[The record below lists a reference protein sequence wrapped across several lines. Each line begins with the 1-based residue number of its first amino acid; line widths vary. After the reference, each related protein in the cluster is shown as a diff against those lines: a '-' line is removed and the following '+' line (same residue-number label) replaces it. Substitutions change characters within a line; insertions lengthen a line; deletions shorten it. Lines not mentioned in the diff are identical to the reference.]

1 MTYID
6 GLSLE
11 QLLNIVSSKEE
22 MQAIFFVGLCCLGA
36 WVVLSWLIQLIR
48 SILWIWP
55 LLLVVAILIAVPS
68 LRITVTQEMIPKQVD
83 GIIHLLDKKYNDYN
97 NETFSWYS

>member
-36 WVVLSWLIQLIR
+36 WVVLSWLIQ
-48 SILWIWP
+48 
-55 LLLVVAILIAVPS
+55 VN
-68 LRITVTQEMIPKQVD
+68 K
-83 GIIHLLDKKYNDYN
+83 
-97 NETFSWYS
+97 FSV